1 MEKTIEGQ
9 EKRDDFKAKKYPPV
23 DHNNDAE
30 MVKAFLRVPK
40 LVIDYKVF
48 KKNDAE
54 RLKVSNA
61 KSRWLSQMRIKFPGV
76 SKKLLSGHN
85 NRYPQMGI

>member
-1 MEKTIEGQ
+1 MEKAVENQ

-54 RLKVSNA
+54 RLKVANA
-61 KSRWLSQMRIKFPGV
+61 KARWFSQMRVKYPGV
-76 SKKLLSGHN
+76 PKKQLSGHP
-85 NRYPQMGI
+85 NRYIQSGI